1 MDKKYYEVELGVLLN
16 EDDDGYTSYK
26 FNSVYAGKYSF
37 YDECQ
42 YAFLPKS
49 LDKEKEAC
57 RKYVED
63 GVANTYAIIK
73 GPFIGD
79 DELLKEIKE
88 NGEIDPYCYDINA
101 VCFSIRKTDDGKIVE
116 DFLKI

>member
-1 MDKKYYEVELGVLLN
+1 MNEKYYEVELGVLLS
-16 EDDDGYTSYK
+16 EDDNGYSSYK
-26 FNSVYAGKYSF
+26 FNSVYGGTHSF

-49 LDKEKEAC
+49 LDKEKKAC

-79 DELLKEIKE
+79 NELLKEIKE
-88 NGEIDPYCYDINA
+88 NGEIERYCYDINA

-116 DFLKI
+116 DFLNI

>member
-16 EDDDGYTSYK
+16 EDDKEYACYK
-26 FNSVYAGKYSF
+26 FNSVYAGTHSF
-37 YDECQ
+37 YEECQ

-49 LDKEKEAC
+49 FEKEKEAC
-57 RKYVED
+57 KKYVED

-73 GPFIGD
+73 GPFIGN

-88 NGEIDPYCYDINA
+88 NGEIEQYCYDINT

-116 DFLKI
+116 DFLNI